1 MDEILYHINRVK
13 SGDDA
18 SFEQLLAKYNALI
31 ISMAKKYSDMCATSP
46 QYDDFLQLKSLNP
59 LYKSEENHGCNVT
72 LHPNH
77 YIYNSILNYK
87 EIYHMNNYFRIT
99 TYSPTE
105 NVSAIV
111 DCYGKFEEVW
121 QFSAYLV
128 RKKFKIRAVS
138 ESDAFECGNI
148 PKAQPDEE
156 RLLLRACQ
164 VGEPN
169 IQGNRIEVNGKYYF
183 TK

>member
-1 MDEILYHINRVK
+1 
-13 SGDDA
+13 
-18 SFEQLLAKYNALI
+18 
-31 ISMAKKYSDMCATSP
+31 
-46 QYDDFLQLKSLNP
+46 
-59 LYKSEENHGCNVT
+59 
-72 LHPNH
+72 
-77 YIYNSILNYK
+77 
-87 EIYHMNNYFRIT
+87 MNNYFRIT

-111 DCYGKFEEVW
+111 DCYGKFEELW